1 MKTLKFSNP
10 QRVKNLQSAVYF
22 LAILILGFI
31 GLMKSATLPDLAQRA
46 GVNISQITYILTLG
60 SVGFMVGTILG
71 GRFYDRYPGHK
82 LLARAMLLAALMMGI
97 IPFLNSL
104 WMMLIIFFILGLA
117 HGLIEVGGNT
127 LLLWVHGENSGPY
140 MSALHFFFGVGA
152 FLSPLLV
159 GIVVH
164 QTGEF
169 DWAYWLIMLIIIP
182 TALFFALIPSP
193 TIREEPE
200 KNPKSMANRT
210 FNTNTWLIV
219 FLALFLFLY
228 VGTEVAFSDWIFTY
242 AKVRL
247 PQGLITRAY
256 QLTSAFWVAMTIGRL
271 VSIPL
276 SIKIDARLLLTL
288 DVFGSIISL
297 GIILFGG
304 ESLSALW
311 IGTILLGLSMA
322 SIFPLTFVLAERLMD
337 VSGRISSYLM
347 LGASSG
353 SLIFPWLLGQ
363 FFEFIGPRSIMV
375 TLFIAMLFDLGIFAL
390 LTISITRSKT
400 KIQG

>member
-1 MKTLKFSNP
+1 
-10 QRVKNLQSAVYF
+10 
-22 LAILILGFI
+22 
-31 GLMKSATLPDLAQRA
+31 
-46 GVNISQITYILTLG
+46 
-60 SVGFMVGTILG
+60 
-71 GRFYDRYPGHK
+71 
-82 LLARAMLLAALMMGI
+82 
-97 IPFLNSL
+97 
-104 WMMLIIFFILGLA
+104 
-117 HGLIEVGGNT
+117 
-127 LLLWVHGENSGPY
+127 
-140 MSALHFFFGVGA
+140 
-152 FLSPLLV
+152 
-159 GIVVH
+159 
-164 QTGEF
+164 
-169 DWAYWLIMLIIIP
+169 
-182 TALFFALIPSP
+182 
-193 TIREEPE
+193 
-200 KNPKSMANRT
+200 
-210 FNTNTWLIV
+210 
-219 FLALFLFLY
+219 
-228 VGTEVAFSDWIFTY
+228 
-242 AKVRL
+242 VRL

-322 SIFPLTFVLAERLMD
+322 SIFPLTFVLAEHLMD

>member
-1 MKTLKFSNP
+1 MKTLKFNNP
-10 QRVKNLQSAVYF
+10 QRIKKLQSVVYF

-31 GLMKSATLPDLAQRA
+31 GLVKSATLPDLAQRA
-46 GVNISQITYILTLG
+46 DVNISQITYVLTLG
-60 SVGFMVGTILG
+60 SIGFMIGTVLG
-71 GRFYDRYPGHK
+71 GRFYDRFPGHK
-82 LLARAMLLAALMMGI
+82 LLAGAMLLAALMMGI
-97 IPFLNSL
+97 VPFLNSL
-104 WMMLIIFFILGLA
+104 WLMLVIFFILGIA

-127 LLLWVHGENSGPY
+127 LILWVHGKNSGPY
-140 MSALHFFFGVGA
+140 MSALHFFFGIGA
-152 FLSPLLV
+152 LLSPLLV
-159 GIVVH
+159 GIVVQ

-169 DWAYWLIMLIIIP
+169 DWSYWLIMLIIIP
-182 TALFFALIPSP
+182 TALFFTLIPSP

-200 KNPKSMANRT
+200 KKSESMANRT
-210 FNTNTWLIV
+210 VNTNKWLIV
-219 FLALFLFLY
+219 FLALFLCLY

-242 AKVRL
+242 AKVKL
-247 PQGLITRAY
+247 PQDFINRAY

-276 SIKIDARLLLTL
+276 TIKIDARLLLTL
-288 DVFGSIISL
+288 DIFGSIISL

-304 ESLSALW
+304 ESFTTLW
-311 IGTILLGLSMA
+311 IGTILLGFSMA

-337 VSGRISSYLM
+337 VSGKISSYLM

-353 SLIFPWLLGQ
+353 SLLFPWLLGQ
-363 FFEFIGPRSIMV
+363 IFEFIGPRSIMV
-375 TLFIAMLFDLGIFAL
+375 TLFIAMLLDLGVYAM

>member
-1 MKTLKFSNP
+1 MKTMKFNNP
-10 QRVKNLQSAVYF
+10 QRVKKLQSVVYF
-22 LAILILGFI
+22 LAILTLGFI
-31 GLMKSATLPDLAQRA
+31 GLVKSATLPDLAQRA
-46 GVNISQITYILTLG
+46 DVNISQITYILTLG
-60 SVGFMVGTILG
+60 SIGFMIGTVLG
-71 GRFYDRYPGHK
+71 GRFYDRFPGHK
-82 LLARAMLLAALMMGI
+82 LLAGAMLLAALMMGI

-104 WMMLIIFFILGLA
+104 WLMLIIFFILGIA

-127 LLLWVHGENSGPY
+127 LILWVHGKNSGPY

-159 GIVVH
+159 GIVVQ

-169 DWAYWLIMLIIIP
+169 DWSYWLIMLIIVPI
-182 TALFFALIPSP
+182 ALFFALIPSP

-210 FNTNTWLIV
+210 INTNTWLII

-228 VGTEVAFSDWIFTY
+228 VGTEAAFSDWIFTY

-247 PQGLITRAY
+247 PQEIIARAY
-256 QLTSAFWVAMTIGRL
+256 QLTSAFWIAMTIGRL

-304 ESLSALW
+304 ESLGALW
-311 IGTILLGLSMA
+311 IGTILLGFSMA

-363 FFEFIGPRSIMV
+363 IFEFVGPRSIMV
-375 TLFIAMLFDLGIFAL
+375 TLFIAMLLDLGIFAL

>member
-1 MKTLKFSNP
+1 MKTMKFNNP
-10 QRVKNLQSAVYF
+10 QRVKKLQSVVYF
-22 LAILILGFI
+22 LAILTLGFI
-31 GLMKSATLPDLAQRA
+31 GLVKSATLPDLAQRA
-46 GVNISQITYILTLG
+46 DVNISQITYILTLG
-60 SVGFMVGTILG
+60 SIGFMIGTVLG
-71 GRFYDRYPGHK
+71 GRFYDRFPGHK
-82 LLARAMLLAALMMGI
+82 LLAGAMLLAALMMGI

-104 WMMLIIFFILGLA
+104 WLMLIIFFILGIA

-127 LLLWVHGENSGPY
+127 LILWVHGKNSGPY

-159 GIVVH
+159 GIVVQ

-169 DWAYWLIMLIIIP
+169 DWSYWLIMLIIVPI
-182 TALFFALIPSP
+182 ALFFALIPSP

-210 FNTNTWLIV
+210 INTNTWLII

-228 VGTEVAFSDWIFTY
+228 VGTEAAFSDWIFTY

-247 PQGLITRAY
+247 PQEIIARAY
-256 QLTSAFWVAMTIGRL
+256 QLTSAFWIAMTIGRL

-288 DVFGSIISL
+288 DVFGRIISL

-304 ESLSALW
+304 ESLGALW
-311 IGTILLGLSMA
+311 IGTILLGFSMA

-363 FFEFIGPRSIMV
+363 IFEFVGPRSIMV
-375 TLFIAMLFDLGIFAL
+375 TLFIAMLLDLGIFAL